1 MYRYIYKKFSLL
13 GRREEFHTPPAKNL
27 LLLPPPSSPPSFY
40 SLPTKIQFNPKKI
53 KNVTFSCSHCSCT
66 NFILISCSF
75 ETQIMLFLI
84 LIDVQYYQNAVFSF
98 EKFLKC
104 QSHSSSGSHHLLKNS
119 PQQCSLL
126 FDTKSEKLLKF

>member
-1 MYRYIYKKFSLL
+1 MYIYKKFSLL
-13 GRREEFHTPPAKNL
+13 GGREEFRTPPAKNL
-27 LLLPPPSSPPSFY
+27 LLLPPF
-40 SLPTKIQFNPKKI
+40 LPTKIQFNPKKI